1 MFSRSVQGKRA
12 GVQLEPVTLS
22 FTQTAEHGP
31 GGLPLADRDVGPS
44 QVSAPLPDGDVGP
57 S

>member
-1 MFSRSVQGKRA
+1 MQGKRA

-22 FTQTAEHGP
+22 FAQMAEHGS
-31 GGLPLADRDVGPS
+31 GGLPSADGDVEPS
-44 QVSAPLPDGDVGP
+44 QVSAPLPDGDVGH